1 MEKQKGGKVSSKIAI
16 TKGGREGVFF
26 FFLQGMAQGIK
37 QEDEALEGRIK
48 L

>member
-26 FFLQGMAQGIK
+26 FLQGMAQGIK